1 MREPYRD
8 YTFNSCNILIPHN
21 NVDLQKWA
29 VIACDQHT
37 SDISYWNDLKAKI
50 GNSLSTINL
59 IFPEAYSSSSSI
71 EKANL
76 IVKNMKDYT
85 KTDCFTQYNNSLIY
99 TKRELSNGL
108 FRFGIIGCVDLEKYN
123 AEIVNAKTIKPTE
136 KTDIERLKIRKE
148 IRKNAVLDI
157 SHVILFYQ
165 DEQNKIREMISAR
178 PQDLSLIYDFKTLD
192 TNQRVSGYL
201 IGNELQNELLMELN
215 QNIVNSKTPLIVAD
229 GNHSLLSAKLVYENY
244 KEFHKDYL
252 YSPLRYALVE
262 IENLFDQEIE
272 IKPIHRYI
280 YNVDKNNFLDSLK
293 DYLKN
298 LACEEQYRD
307 YFIINVYIGKESH
320 TLKVPNIDK
329 IMPVE
334 IVQKFIDNYLI
345 LNKGACDYVH
355 ELEKIIELTNNND
368 NSIGIAFGAI
378 DKQDIAYRVN
388 CNNIFERKTFSV
400 GESEDKRYYLEIRN
414 LMN

>member
-1 MREPYRD
+1 MRGFYRN

-21 NVDLQKWA
+21 DVDLQKWA

-37 SDISYWNDLKAKI
+37 SDMSYWNDLKAKI
-50 GNSLSTINL
+50 GDSLSTINL
-59 IFPEAYSSSSSI
+59 IFPEVYSNSSNI
-71 EKANL
+71 EKANS
-76 IVKNMKDYT
+76 IVRNMKYYA

-108 FRFGIIGCVDLEKYN
+108 FRFGIIGCVDLEKYD
-123 AEIVNAKTIKPTE
+123 AEIVKAKTIKPTE

-148 IRKNAVLDI
+148 IRKNAALDI

-165 DEQNKIREMISAR
+165 DDQNKIKKMISAR
-178 PQDLSLIYDFKTLD
+178 FQELSLIYDFKTLD
-192 TNQRVSGYL
+192 TGQRVCGYL
-201 IGNELQNELLMELN
+201 IGDKLQTELLMQLN
-215 QNIVNSKTPLIVAD
+215 RRIISSKTPLIVAD

-252 YSPLRYALVE
+252 SSPLRYALVE

-280 YNVDKNNFLDSLK
+280 YNIDKNNFLDSLK

-298 LACEEQYRD
+298 LDCEKQSKD
-307 YFIINVYIGKESH
+307 YFIINVYIGKECH

-334 IVQKFIDNYLI
+334 IIQKFIDNYLF
-345 LNKGACDYVH
+345 LNKGDCDYVH

-368 NSIGIAFGAI
+368 NSVGIEFGMI
-378 DKQDIAYRVN
+378 DKQIIADRVN
-388 CNNIFERKTFSV
+388 CNKIFERKTFSV
-400 GESEDKRYYLEIRN
+400 GESDDKRYYLEIRN
-414 LMN
+414 LMK